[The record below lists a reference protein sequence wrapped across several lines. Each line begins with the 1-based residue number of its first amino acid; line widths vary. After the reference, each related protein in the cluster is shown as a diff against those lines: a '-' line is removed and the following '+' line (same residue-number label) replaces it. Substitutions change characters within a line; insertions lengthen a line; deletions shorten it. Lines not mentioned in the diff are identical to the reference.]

1 MLIRNR
7 DARTRTQKKTEG
19 ANTNTTHLVQSGQTL
34 KGHGTEKKKADKHG
48 TRPEEGGAEAPEPTY
63 RSEIHADLS
72 THRAYPTQRKHERTR
87 EGPVDQ

>member
-19 ANTNTTHLVQSGQTL
+19 ANTNTTHLAQSGQTL
-34 KGHGTEKKKADKHG
+34 KGHGTKKNEG
-48 TRPEEGGAEAPEPTY
+48 RQTRNKTRGGGAEAPEPTY